1 MPWKTILTVV
11 TFGCL
16 LLLPG
21 YAPQYAPALK
31 KHGLFDPHAIPAVW
45 RFPMPQQAAADSAA
59 ALEEVRTERLQL
71 MAPQNLSDP
80 NHALDHFYASLL
92 GGGVTRILH
101 YGDSP
106 TTGDLITADARAL
119 LQKQFGDAGAGF
131 VLIAKP
137 WAWYYH
143 RGVEMDASN
152 WQIDVAGLTGI
163 KDGMHGLAGASF
175 QGSAG
180 AVAQW
185 SFKDQQSRILDVAY
199 LARPE
204 GGSFSI
210 EADGASAG
218 SASTAAPESAPGFA
232 SFDLPAGAKQF
243 TLRVTNGAVRLYG
256 VEFRGTSS
264 GVIYSSLGING
275 ANITVLSHA
284 FNGAHWAAELK
295 HYKPSLVVL
304 AYGTNESGYAQFVET
319 TWAKEL
325 KTAVR
330 RLQAALP
337 DASILLMSPMD
348 RGEKDLAGEIDTVP
362 ALPRLVEIESRAAD
376 DMGVAFF
383 NTFQAMGG
391 RGTMARWY
399 AAEPRLVGADFI
411 HPMPAGAKIVG
422 ELLYNALRDGYNEY
436 KLRKLNQRA
445 AGKVSAARGGDESR

>member
-1 MPWKTILTVV
+1 MPWKTIFTVV
-11 TFGCL
+11 TFGGL
-16 LLLPG
+16 LL
-21 YAPQYAPALK
+21 APQYAPALK
-31 KHGLFDPHAIPAVW
+31 NYRLFDPQAISAVW
-45 RFPMPQQAAADSAA
+45 QFPMPKQAADASAA
-59 ALEEVRTERLQL
+59 AMQEVRAARLQL

-80 NHALDHFYASLL
+80 NHELDHFYASLL
-92 GGGVTRILH
+92 RGAVTRILH

-152 WQIDVAGLTGI
+152 WQIDVAGVTGI
-163 KDGMHGLAGASF
+163 KDGMHGLGGASF
-175 QGSAG
+175 QGSTG
-180 AVAQW
+180 AVARW
-185 SFKDQQSRILDVAY
+185 SFTDQQSRILDVAY
-199 LARPE
+199 LAQPE
-204 GGSFSI
+204 GGSFEI
-210 EADGASAG
+210 EADGAPAG
-218 SASTAAPESAPGFA
+218 SADTAAPESEPGFV
-232 SFDLPAGAKQF
+232 SFDLPKGARQF

-256 VEFRGTSS
+256 VEFRKKSS

-284 FNGAHWAAELK
+284 FNGSHWAAELH
-295 HYKPSLVVL
+295 HYKPNLVVL

-319 TWAKEL
+319 TWAKEM

-330 RLQAALP
+330 RLQADLP

-348 RGEKDLAGEIDTVP
+348 RGEKNEAGEIDTVP
-362 ALPRLVEIESRAAD
+362 ALPRLVEIESHVAAE
-376 DMGVAFF
+376 MGVAFF

-391 RGTMARWY
+391 PGTMARWY

-436 KLRKLNQRA
+436 KLRKLNQT
-445 AGKVSAARGGDESR
+445 AAREERAVAPTGDESR

>member
-16 LLLPG
+16 LL
-21 YAPQYAPALK
+21 APQYAPAVK
-31 KHGLFDPHAIPAVW
+31 SHRLFDPQAISAVW
-45 RFPMPQQAAADSAA
+45 TFPMPAQAAADSTAA
-59 ALEEVRTERLQL
+59 MEEVRAARLQL
-71 MAPQNLSDP
+71 LAPQNLSDP
-80 NHALDHFYASLL
+80 NHELDRFYASLL
-92 GGGVTRILH
+92 RGGITRILH

-152 WQIDVAGLTGI
+152 WQIDVAGVTAI
-163 KDGMHGLAGASF
+163 KDGMHGLGGASF

-180 AVAQW
+180 AVAHW
-185 SFKDQQSRILDVAY
+185 NFKERQSRIVEVAY
-199 LARPE
+199 LAQPE

-210 EADGASAG
+210 EADGAPAG
-218 SASTAAPESAPGFA
+218 FVDTSAPESAPGFT
-232 SFDLPAGAKQF
+232 SFDLPDGARQF

-256 VEFRGTSS
+256 VEFRKKTS

-295 HYKPSLVVL
+295 HYKPNLVVL
-304 AYGTNESGYAQFVET
+304 AYGTNESAYAKFVET
-319 TWAKEL
+319 TWPKEL

-330 RLQAALP
+330 RIQTALP
-337 DASILLMSPMD
+337 NASILLMSPMD
-348 RGEKDLAGEIDTVP
+348 RGEKNEAGEIDTVP
-362 ALPRLVEIESRAAD
+362 ALPRLVEIESQVAAET
-376 DMGVAFF
+376 GVAFF
-383 NTFQAMGG
+383 NTFEAMGG
-391 RGTMARWY
+391 DGTMARWY

-411 HPMPAGAKIVG
+411 HPLPAGAKIVG

-436 KLRKLNQRA
+436 KLRTLNQRA
-445 AGKVSAARGGDESR
+445 AGEEAAAPRTGDESR

>member
-1 MPWKTILTVV
+1 MPWKTIFTVV

-16 LLLPG
+16 LL
-21 YAPQYAPALK
+21 APQYAPALK
-31 KHGLFDPHAIPAVW
+31 NYRLFDPQAISAVW
-45 RFPMPQQAAADSAA
+45 QFPMPKQAAEASAA
-59 ALEEVRTERLQL
+59 AMEEVRAARLQL

-80 NHALDHFYASLL
+80 RHELDPFYASLL
-92 GGGVTRILH
+92 RGGVTRILH

-152 WQIDVAGLTGI
+152 WQIDVAGVTDI
-163 KDGMHGLAGASF
+163 KDGMHGLGGASF

-180 AVAQW
+180 AVAHW

-204 GGSFSI
+204 GGSFAI
-210 EADGASAG
+210 EADGAPAG
-218 SASTAAPESAPGFA
+218 SADTAGPEGGPGFV
-232 SFDLPAGAKQF
+232 SFDLPRGASHF
-243 TLRVTNGAVRLYG
+243 TLRVTSGAVRLYG
-256 VEFRGTSS
+256 AEFRTKSS

-284 FNGAHWAAELK
+284 FNGSHWGAELH

-304 AYGTNESGYAQFVET
+304 AYGTNESGYAEFVET

-348 RGEKDLAGEIDTVP
+348 RGEKNEAGEIDTVP
-362 ALPRLVEIESRAAD
+362 ALPRLVDIESHIAAE
-376 DMGVAFF
+376 MGVAFF

-436 KLRKLNQRA
+436 KLRKLNQPA
-445 AGKVSAARGGDESR
+445 EGEVSAAPPTGDESR

>member
-16 LLLPG
+16 LLS
-21 YAPQYAPALK
+21 PQYAPALK
-31 KHGLFDPHAIPAVW
+31 NYRLFDPQAISAVW
-45 RFPMPQQAAADSAA
+45 KFSMPKQAAADSAA
-59 ALEEVRTERLQL
+59 ALEEVRAARLQL
-71 MAPQNLSDP
+71 LAPQNLSDP
-80 NHALDHFYASLL
+80 DHELDRFYSSLL
-92 GGGVTRILH
+92 RGGITSILH

-152 WQIDVAGLTGI
+152 WQIDVAGVTAI
-163 KDGMHGLAGASF
+163 KDGMHGLGGASF

-180 AVAQW
+180 AVARW
-185 SFKDQQSRILDVAY
+185 NFKDRQSRIVEVAY

-210 EADGASAG
+210 EADGAPAG
-218 SASTAAPESAPGFA
+218 SADTSAPESAPGFA
-232 SFDLPAGAKQF
+232 SFDLPDGARQF
-243 TLRVTNGAVRLYG
+243 TLRVTNGTVRLYG
-256 VEFRGTSS
+256 VEFRRKSS

-295 HYKPSLVVL
+295 HYKPNLVVL
-304 AYGTNESGYAQFVET
+304 AYGTNESAYAKFVET
-319 TWAKEL
+319 TWGKEL

-330 RLQAALP
+330 RVQTALP
-337 DASILLMSPMD
+337 NASILLMSPMD
-348 RGEKDLAGEIDTVP
+348 RGQKNEAGEIDTIP
-362 ALPRLVEIESRAAD
+362 ALPRLVEIESQVAAET
-376 DMGVAFF
+376 GVAFF
-383 NTFQAMGG
+383 DTFQAMGG
-391 RGTMARWY
+391 SGTMARWY

-411 HPMPAGAKIVG
+411 HPLPAGAKIVG

-436 KLRKLNQRA
+436 KLRTLNQRA
-445 AGKVSAARGGDESR
+445 AGEEAAAPRTGDESR